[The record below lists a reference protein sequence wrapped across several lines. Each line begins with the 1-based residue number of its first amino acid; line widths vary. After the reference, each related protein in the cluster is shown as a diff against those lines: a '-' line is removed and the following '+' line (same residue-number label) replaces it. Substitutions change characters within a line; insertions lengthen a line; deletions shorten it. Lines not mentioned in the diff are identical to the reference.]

1 LSARQSDTRIH
12 RNASAQH
19 LYRRDGVAGSFR
31 RACRRHPFDPAFGA
45 AGGGRR
51 GDAGGLAGR
60 GDGAAPDRLW
70 PGAQYG
76 ELVTVVLQLSR
87 FDPRIDIAVPQLGLP
102 EQSVAGGET
111 RIPLAPDGHYWVRA
125 EINGAPANFLIDTGA
140 TISAVSPAVAARAG
154 LTPRR
159 GGIPVQ
165 INTAN
170 GSVTAQIASADRLS
184 FGNVAAEGIDVV
196 IAPGLGDTNIIGMNL
211 LSRLEGWRVENG
223 VMVLTPARDD
233 EK

>member
-1 LSARQSDTRIH
+1 MPVRSTYIGAMDLPALFDALAAVIRSIPRSELLVAAVAAMLAGWLGAAMVRRRI
-12 RNASAQH
+12 
-19 LYRRDGVAGSFR
+19 
-31 RACRRHPFDPAFGA
+31 AFGRA
-45 AGGGRR
+45 LNMASS
-51 GDAGGLAGR
+51 LVL
-60 GDGAAPDRLW
+60 GAIL
-70 PGAQYG
+70 
-76 ELVTVVLQLSR
+76 LTVVLQLSR

-211 LSRLEGWRVENG
+211 LSRLEGWRVEKR